1 MMQSNFLETRLEQL
15 LKYGTILCS
24 VVIAVGILAD
34 MLIAQSLRIDLVTVG
49 IIGFIVLPVVRIL
62 VMLCHYVKA
71 NDIPMVRVVALVLAL
86 VIAGVVLGIVW

>member
-1 MMQSNFLETRLEQL
+1 MMQSDSLQTQLEQL

-24 VVIAVGILAD
+24 VVIAVGILVD
-34 MLIAQSLRIDLVTVG
+34 MLNAQSLRIDLVTVG

-62 VMLCHYVKA
+62 AMLWHYVKA

-86 VIAGVVLGIVW
+86 MIAGVVLGIVW